1 MPPMENPR
9 TITRDELAGMNG
21 KQGRPAYVAV
31 DGVVYD
37 VSASPMWKG
46 GEHMDAH
53 DAGLDLSADIRN
65 APHPMERVKDF
76 PVVGVLEGTAS
87 PSALKAAPAPGP
99 SAEVA
104 PAGPPALVRL
114 AKLVHAHPASV
125 HYPVAL
131 MSVASLLQ
139 FTDIVMGSEVCALL
153 AFYNL
158 VLGLAF
164 APIAIFSGLVDWFW
178 YYGGKFRG
186 WFRVKIG
193 VSVLVMAL
201 ATFTIYIK
209 LNLGPDFDLLYQL
222 LVLAHAPLVFLL
234 GFAGG
239 RITFHSHQ

>member
-1 MPPMENPR
+1 MENPKI
-9 TITRDELAGMNG
+9 ITRDELAGMNG

-31 DGVVYD
+31 DGLIYD

-76 PVVGVLEGTAS
+76 PVVGVLEGTAV
-87 PSALKAAPAPGP
+87 PTPLKAAPAPGP

-114 AKLVHAHPASV
+114 AKLIHAHPASV

-139 FTDIVMGSEVCALL
+139 FADMVLGCEVCALL

-158 VLGLAF
+158 VIGLAF

-186 WFRVKIG
+186 WFRAKMLI
-193 VSVLVMAL
+193 SAALLVL
-201 ATFTIYIK
+201 ATATIYVK

-222 LVLAHAPLVFLL
+222 MVLAHAPVVFLL
-234 GFAGG
+234 GFIGG